1 MADFPNRI
9 RELRVAQ
16 TWSQDTLA
24 LAVGCSKPQIS
35 DLERGNIQLT
45 VEWMRR
51 IAPALGVTPADLLS
65 ASDNPLKLSEPE
77 RELIERLRTA
87 TPEQQATLER
97 VAEAVIPWRQ
107 KKRADKAA

>member
-9 RELRVAQ
+9 RELRLER

-24 LAVGCSKPQIS
+24 LAVGCSKVQIS
-35 DLERGNIQLT
+35 DLERGKVQLT

-65 ASDNPLKLSEPE
+65 VQDNPLLLSDTE
-77 RELIERLRTA
+77 RDFIARLRSA
-87 TPEQQATLER
+87 TPEQREYVGR
-97 VAEAVIPWRQ
+97 VTDALIPYRVPEHQ
-107 KKRADKAA
+107 DAA